1 MSETRILELPVAVYE
16 AVVQAAETSGTTI
29 ADLLGQ
35 RFGVSGD
42 LSSPPPLSLLQ
53 RRAFLNLPMEERRRI
68 LAEQAEK
75 AAPHYEQDN
84 ERTGP

>member
-1 MSETRILELPVAVYE
+1 MSETRTLELPIAVYE
-16 AVVQAAETSGTTI
+16 AVAQAAETSGTTI

-35 RFGVSGD
+35 RFGVGNR
-42 LSSPPPLSLLQ
+42 LSSPAPLSLLQ

-75 AAPHYEQDN
+75 AAPHYEQDT